1 MDKNRSE
8 PDSSAVR
15 TALWRALHLEVDG
28 KPHILEDEIGLKLI
42 APDSA
47 WRDRPDMH
55 PEFTKRLRA
64 AMVGRSRFIEDL
76 VIDRAARGV
85 TQYVL
90 LGAGLD
96 TFAQRRADVASQ
108 LQVYEIDQPDTLTW
122 KRRRLEE
129 LGFGIPDW
137 LHCVSVDFETSSWW
151 DELLNAGFDRREAA
165 LIASTGVSL
174 YLTTEAI
181 ASIFSRVA
189 ALASGSVLAMT
200 FYLPM
205 DSLDEADKPLQRIA
219 EKGAR
224 EAGTPFVSFFTPDE
238 MTALARKSGFEHL
251 ELVST
256 ADITNRYFQGRVD
269 GLTPATGE
277 NFLVATV

>member
-1 MDKNRSE
+1 M
-8 PDSSAVR
+8 
-15 TALWRALHLEVDG
+15 
-28 KPHILEDEIGLKLI
+28 I
-42 APDSA
+42 APDGA

-64 AMVGRSRFIEDL
+64 AMVARSRFIEDL
-76 VIDRAARGV
+76 VIDQAARGV
-85 TQYVL
+85 TLYVL

-96 TFAQRRADVASQ
+96 TFAQRRADVASE

-137 LHCVSVDFETSSWW
+137 LHFVSVDFETSSWW
-151 DELLNAGFDRREAA
+151 DELLNAGFDRQKAG
-165 LIASTGVSL
+165 LIASTSVSL

-181 ASIFSRVA
+181 SSIFSRVA
-189 ALASGSVLAMT
+189 ALARGSVLAMT

-219 EKGAR
+219 EKGA
-224 EAGTPFVSFFTPDE
+224 
-238 MTALARKSGFEHL
+238 
-251 ELVST
+251 
-256 ADITNRYFQGRVD
+256 GRRIRPSSAFSPRMRWRSWHGSLD
-269 GLTPATGE
+269 LSIWNWCPQPISRIAISRGW
-277 NFLVATV
+277 